1 MSTASL
7 YFVEAALELFRSPS
21 YRPHHSSGGLQS
33 TKGRPRSKEDQHLTT
48 FQNKRNSNTN
58 KKEKISLKKLLDQPD
73 MLNTFSLCLCPL
85 MTRKKSKQESQEC
98 CSLLQLIKAGKSLAS
113 IWKDK
118 NSLKI
123 RDYSMP
129 N

>member
-21 YRPHHSSGGLQS
+21 IRPHHSSGGLQS

-58 KKEKISLKKLLDQPD
+58 KKRISLKKLPDQPD
-73 MLNTFSLCLCPL
+73 MLNTSSLSLSPF
-85 MTRKKSKQESQEC
+85 MTRKKSKQESQKC
-98 CSLLQLIKAGKSLAS
+98 CSLLQFLKTGKSLAS

>member
-1 MSTASL
+1 MIG
-7 YFVEAALELFRSPS
+7 LESD
-21 YRPHHSSGGLQS
+21 
-33 TKGRPRSKEDQHLTT
+33 K
-48 FQNKRNSNTN
+48 
-58 KKEKISLKKLLDQPD
+58 KKEISLKKLLDQLD
-73 MLNTFSLCLCPL
+73 MLNTSSLRLSPF
-85 MTRKKSKQESQEC
+85 MTRIKSKQESQKC
-98 CSLLQLIKAGKSLAS
+98 CSLLQLSKAGKSLAS